1 MSDTTS
7 TPARTPLE
15 SGPAPR
21 VVESPPP
28 SAQPAR
34 ESMDDGPRVRLHQL
48 ARELVRVQNRRL
60 LVEYLQLRRALR

>member
-1 MSDTTS
+1 MSDTI
-7 TPARTPLE
+7 TPAAPVE

-21 VVESPPP
+21 IESPPP

-34 ESMDDGPRVRLHQL
+34 ESIDDGPRVRLHQL